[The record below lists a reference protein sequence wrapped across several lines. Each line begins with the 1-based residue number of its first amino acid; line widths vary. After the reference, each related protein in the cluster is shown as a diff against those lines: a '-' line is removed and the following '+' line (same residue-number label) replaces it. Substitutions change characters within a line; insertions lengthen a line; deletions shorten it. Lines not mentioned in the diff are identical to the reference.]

1 MQFDL
6 AQQTAAGDLVAL
18 NVRLQQRAA
27 RPETLR
33 LLGCVVTLKDGFG
46 FVRWAG
52 RLMFIHTHDL
62 TGLSNSLLAA
72 GPPMLQFCLL
82 TDTCYDV
89 LTGIR
94 CWVDAA
100 HGLRQPAWS
109 VESQPSGPF
118 IRDALEHHADD
129 WTKKIKVTTLWG
141 LPAVLCRLAGRC
153 YCH

>member
-6 AQQTAAGDLVAL
+6 AQQTATGDLVAL

-52 RLMFIHTHDL
+52 RHMFIHTHDL

-82 TDTCYDV
+82 PDTCYDV

-109 VESQPSGPF
+109 VEEPA
-118 IRDALEHHADD
+118 IWALLQRR
-129 WTKKIKVTTLWG
+129 T
-141 LPAVLCRLAGRC
+141 
-153 YCH
+153 